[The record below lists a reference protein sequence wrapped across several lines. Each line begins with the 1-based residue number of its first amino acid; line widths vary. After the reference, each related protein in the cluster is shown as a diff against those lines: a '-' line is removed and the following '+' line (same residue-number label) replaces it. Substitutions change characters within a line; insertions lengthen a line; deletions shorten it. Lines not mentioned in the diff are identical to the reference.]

1 MAVAGRQADRL
12 NASPWH
18 DVPVSIAAERFA
30 AQLLTDRSARTP
42 EQVAERLLAI
52 QAQDPRGAR
61 LAVRSRSLGLH
72 SSDVDRAL
80 DERRLVIT
88 TLNRGTLHLV
98 RPEDYW
104 WLQQLTTPPLL
115 TSSSRRL
122 AQEGVPPADA
132 DRAVALITKRL
143 ADGPATRNQLRD
155 IVAAAGIRVEG
166 QAFIHQIYRASL
178 EGLIVRG
185 PMAGGEHAFVLVR
198 DWLGKPPKLDR
209 DRSLAELGR
218 RYLVGHGPADAR
230 DLARWS
236 GLPLGDARKAL
247 TGAGI
252 ERPDGLVEAKGSK
265 PTDAVPPP
273 RLLGSFEPVL
283 LGWTSRDD
291 VVGEDRTLVTS
302 NGIFRPFALVDGVAV
317 GSWGYAG
324 GKVSLKPFCTLPAA
338 VTKALD
344 AEAAD
349 VRAFLQPTKGQP

>member
-1 MAVAGRQADRL
+1 
-12 NASPWH
+12 
-18 DVPVSIAAERFA
+18 VPVSIAAERFA
-30 AQLLTDRSARTP
+30 AQLLTDRSATTP

-72 SSDVDRAL
+72 SADVDRAL
-80 DERRLVIT
+80 DERSLVVT

-115 TSSSRRL
+115 TGSSRRL

-132 DRAVALITKRL
+132 ERAVALITKAL
-143 ADGPATRNQLRD
+143 DDGPKTRNQLRRV
-155 IVAAAGIRVEG
+155 VAAAGIRVAG
-166 QAFIHQIYRASL
+166 QAFVHQIYRASL
-178 EGLIVRG
+178 AGLIVRG
-185 PMAGGEHAFVLVR
+185 PMAGAEHAFVLVR

-247 TGAGI
+247 TGAGV
-252 ERPDGLVEAKGSK
+252 ERPDGLLETKGSK
-265 PTDAVPPP
+265 PTEALPPP

-283 LGWTSRDD
+283 LGWTSRDGI
-291 VVGEDRTLVTS
+291 VGEDKTLVTT

-317 GSWGYAG
+317 GTWGYAG
-324 GKVSLKPFCTLPAA
+324 GKVSMKPFSTLPVA
-338 VTKALD
+338 VTKALN

-349 VRAFLQPTKGQP
+349 IRAFLQPTKGHP